1 MRRKNMKTI
10 GLAVALTATIIG
22 SSLSCAASSGTVSTE
37 TAVSSTGKKA
47 IYLVNGSLGDKGFYD
62 SAENGMKAI
71 QKNLGWETKT
81 VEMGRDET
89 TYESNFLDAVDED
102 YDLIIAGTW
111 SVLELT
117 ENTAAEYPD
126 QDFIIFDCSVDRSIV
141 TEGNCM
147 GITYQS
153 HQAAYLAGVLAAK
166 MLDSGD
172 KKIDPDQRTLGFVG
186 SMDTANINEF
196 LIGYLEGVKSVDDS
210 IKVLSSYVGSFE
222 DVPKCMEMT
231 SQLYS
236 QGAQIVYAPTSQSMM
251 GAATAARDA
260 DKYLIACDQDLYSQ
274 LVDSQPDLAANILT
288 STLKKVGDSLETAV
302 EGYQKGTVTCA
313 EDLSLGL
320 ESGAVGLAKND
331 NYVSIVPKDIQDAV
345 DETEKKIIDGDIK
358 VDDAIEMQTDEIA
371 KMRDSA
377 K

>member
-1 MRRKNMKTI
+1 
-10 GLAVALTATIIG
+10 
-22 SSLSCAASSGTVSTE
+22 
-37 TAVSSTGKKA
+37 
-47 IYLVNGSLGDKGFYD
+47 
-62 SAENGMKAI
+62 
-71 QKNLGWETKT
+71 
-81 VEMGRDET
+81 
-89 TYESNFLDAVDED
+89 
-102 YDLIIAGTW
+102 
-111 SVLELT
+111 
-117 ENTAAEYPD
+117 
-126 QDFIIFDCSVDRSIV
+126 
-141 TEGNCM
+141 M

-331 NYVSIVPKDIQDAV
+331 NYASIVPKDIQDAV